1 MSHHTGAGHPE
12 CAERLSVTMEHLSAL
27 PLYDE
32 LKHYEPL
39 PVEQEL
45 IEANHSSRLPDP
57 RPADLRRREHVPGQP
72 GCHCQRRI
80 L

>member
-45 IEANHSSRLPDP
+45 IEANHSS
-57 RPADLRRREHVPGQP
+57 A
-72 GCHCQRRI
+72 
-80 L
+80 